1 MNVAKI
7 HMVLSTFAQEKR
19 GKFYLFWSF
28 RRQYWG
34 ARSLHSC
41 CGGRFGILP
50 LNTGLTKYRQSG
62 AFAMDGSKAMSH
74 GSLCGHGFSCMA
86 MPHRNHE

>member
-1 MNVAKI
+1 LLKKNEGNFI
-7 HMVLSTFAQEKR
+7 YFGLSGGGIGVLVLYIVIAAVDLASP
-19 GKFYLFWSF
+19 
-28 RRQYWG
+28 
-34 ARSLHSC
+34 
-41 CGGRFGILP
+41 IP

-86 MPHRNHE
+86 MPHRNHG